1 METAKKEKT
10 KEKAKKKK
18 KSSNLTTRKGSE
30 KASKKNIALE
40 VNKVELPA
48 DSLTR
53 AMEEEAEF
61 INETQL
67 NEKII
72 NQFYKFYKRKIK
84 RTDFYT
90 LLFCG
95 IVLIIVGINFL
106 LQGSDYF
113 FGIIFNIIFNVFL
126 IGLGI
131 YLFIYAF
138 DYQKFDKKESKKVYD
153 EDISKYVNRYYFNNE
168 RVVIN
173 NKIGTTERTYECLEA
188 VYETKEFYYILLS
201 RNSGYVIN
209 KNSFT
214 KGTESEFH
222 DFIKAKMGKNYKKR
236 CHRKNK

>member
-1 METAKKEKT
+1 METAKIEKT
-10 KEKAKKKK
+10 KGKAQISK

-67 NEKII
+67 NEKMI

-95 IVLIIVGINFL
+95 IVLIIV
-106 LQGSDYF
+106 
-113 FGIIFNIIFNVFL
+113 
-126 IGLGI
+126 
-131 YLFIYAF
+131 
-138 DYQKFDKKESKKVYD
+138 
-153 EDISKYVNRYYFNNE
+153 
-168 RVVIN
+168 
-173 NKIGTTERTYECLEA
+173 
-188 VYETKEFYYILLS
+188 
-201 RNSGYVIN
+201 
-209 KNSFT
+209 
-214 KGTESEFH
+214 
-222 DFIKAKMGKNYKKR
+222 
-236 CHRKNK
+236 